1 MREIVFTNA
10 NGVSITLGSSPILI
24 DSITGL
30 GGAPVSIQ
38 YQKAPY
44 QDGSTY
50 IDALMENRIITVDC
64 TLSAAA
70 TLTAQYTQ
78 RATILNV
85 LNPKLGKGTI
95 VYTYAGGTKTFFAI
109 PVQPVFPNK
118 HATTARQKF
127 QISFECCDPFAYG
140 DEETVTLPTPST
152 GTESVVNGASSDTPS
167 VIQLQ
172 NGNIFVAYKRN
183 SDGFIVSRTYTTSW
197 SSESVING
205 ASSSYPCIIE
215 KSNGN
220 LFIAYRRNSDNYLVS
235 RIYTSSWGAES
246 VINSSNSISPSVI
259 EKSNGDLFIVYSRS
273 SDGYIVSRT
282 YTSSWGSE
290 VIINNV
296 SSSYPSVIQKS
307 NGDLFVV
314 YRRTPDDYLVSRN
327 YTTSWSQETVVN
339 NAGSTYP
346 SVIEKSN
353 GDLFVVY
360 VRLSDEKI
368 VSRSL
373 YSSTWSSES
382 IIKNSPAFVPSV
394 IEKSNGDLFITYQR
408 SPDSYIVSV
417 TRSVNPTLATNS
429 GDQQT
434 PCTITFNGPST
445 NPRIV
450 KQSTLEQIRLNTT
463 LTTGDTFTVSTAFG
477 QKTVL
482 LTSGGISVNGMQYLD
497 LSSTFFQLDTGDN
510 VVYYE
515 DDAATSTATASLKF
529 RSRYM
534 GV

>member
-64 TLSAAA
+64 TLSAAT

-140 DEETVTLPTPST
+140 DEETVSLPTSATSGETVIST
-152 GTESVVNGASSDTPS
+152 DDASPCMIKKS
-167 VIQLQ
+167 
-172 NGNIFVAYKRN
+172 NGNFFIVYVRN
-183 SDGFIVSRTYTTSW
+183 SDASLVSREYTTSW
-197 SSESVING
+197 SSETVIDTLMN
-205 ASSSYPCIIE
+205 YPCVIQ

-220 LFIAYRRNSDNYLVS
+220 LFLVYRRNSDGYILS
-235 RIYTSSWGAES
+235 REYTGSWSSSS
-246 VINSSNSISPSVI
+246 VINSANSYMPSVI
-259 EKSNGDLFIVYSRS
+259 EKTNGNLLLVYKRNA
-273 SDGYIVSRT
+273 DGYIVSRENT
-282 YTSSWGSE
+282 GSWGGE
-290 VIINNV
+290 VVVNSASSNYPNII
-296 SSSYPSVIQKS
+296 QLS
-307 NGDLFVV
+307 NGNINLV
-314 YRRTPDDYLVSRN
+314 YIRNADNYLSTKL
-327 YTTSWSQETVVN
+327 YTTSWGVE
-339 NAGSTYP
+339 
-346 SVIEKSN
+346 SVITASSSDYPKQALRSDGYIYLVYKRNSDSKVVAKSSSNSEWGSEATISISQAKNPNVVGITN
-353 GDLFVVY
+353 GVL
-360 VRLSDEKI
+360 I
-368 VSRSL
+368 
-373 YSSTWSSES
+373 
-382 IIKNSPAFVPSV
+382 
-394 IEKSNGDLFITYQR
+394 
-408 SPDSYIVSV
+408 SYIKSDITNNLVSI
-417 TRSVNPTLATNS
+417 TKSFTPTLATNS

-463 LTTGDTFTVSTAFG
+463 LATGDTFTVSTAFG